1 MHAPIPWLIVLSA
14 LMVLILSSVRRIP
27 EGHAYTLR
35 RLGGHVRTVG
45 AGLHLVLPL
54 IERVAHKIR
63 LLNNVVEIQT
73 AAASGDLRGRVYFQV
88 IDAERADPIIDEM
101 ANIVQQRI
109 PDLAVS
115 TCTEDDCG
123 ARNLHFK
130 AELNR
135 DFRGKDETTDVLSFP
150 LLAVPLVE
158 APADELWQPD
168 GDDSGD
174 DAAAVAQWPDS
185 ADHGAAGLTDS
196 DDDEEDAT
204 DDGSDGSDDGN
215 DGDEDY
221 DDGPL
226 HLGDI
231 AISRDAV
238 VRQAAAAGHSVPW
251 ECAYL
256 FAHGLLHLMGYDDST
271 DAGYRAMV
279 AHQEAILTEAHI
291 TR

>member
-1 MHAPIPWLIVLSA
+1 MTDSISGPDNVSDDDSSGQEVILEVACNVSDKLEEAIGLGEEDLLRVALLTLERVQVTESVEISVL
-14 LMVLILSSVRRIP
+14 VTDD
-27 EGHAYTLR
+27 E
-35 RLGGHVRTVG
+35 
-45 AGLHLVLPL
+45 GLH
-54 IERVAHKIR
+54 
-63 LLNNVVEIQT
+63 
-73 AAASGDLRGRVYFQV
+73 
-88 IDAERADPIIDEM
+88 
-101 ANIVQQRI
+101 
-109 PDLAVS
+109 
-115 TCTEDDCG
+115 
-123 ARNLHFK
+123 
-130 AELNR
+130 ELNR

-168 GDDSGD
+168 GEDG
-174 DAAAVAQWPDS
+174 DAAQLEQWPDS

-196 DDDEEDAT
+196 DGDDDDDDDEA
-204 DDGSDGSDDGN
+204 DDGSDDYED
-215 DGDEDY
+215 DEDEET
-221 DDGPL
+221 L

-238 VRQAAAAGHSVPW
+238 VRQAAAAGHSVAW

-279 AHQEAILTEAHI
+279 AHQEAVLTDAHI

>member
-1 MHAPIPWLIVLSA
+1 MTDSTSGLDNSSDEDSSGQEVILEVACNVSDKLEDAIGLGDEDLLRVALLTLERAHVSESVEISVL
-14 LMVLILSSVRRIP
+14 V
-27 EGHAYTLR
+27 TDDD
-35 RLGGHVRTVG
+35 
-45 AGLHLVLPL
+45 GLH
-54 IERVAHKIR
+54 
-63 LLNNVVEIQT
+63 
-73 AAASGDLRGRVYFQV
+73 
-88 IDAERADPIIDEM
+88 
-101 ANIVQQRI
+101 
-109 PDLAVS
+109 
-115 TCTEDDCG
+115 
-123 ARNLHFK
+123 
-130 AELNR
+130 ELNR

-168 GDDSGD
+168 EDANEDD
-174 DAAAVAQWPDS
+174 VAQGEPWPDS

-196 DDDEEDAT
+196 DDDEEDDT
-204 DDGSDGSDDGN
+204 DDDGGDDGT
-215 DGDEDY
+215 DGADDDDDED
-221 DDGPL
+221 PL

-238 VRQAAAAGHSVPW
+238 VRQAAAAGHSVSW

-279 AHQEAILTEAHI
+279 AHQEAVLTEAHI

>member
-1 MHAPIPWLIVLSA
+1 MTDSTSGPDNASDDDASEQEVVLEVACNVSDKLEEAIGLGEEDLLRVA
-14 LMVLILSSVRRIP
+14 LLTLERVRVSESVEISVLVTDD
-27 EGHAYTLR
+27 E
-35 RLGGHVRTVG
+35 
-45 AGLHLVLPL
+45 GLH
-54 IERVAHKIR
+54 
-63 LLNNVVEIQT
+63 
-73 AAASGDLRGRVYFQV
+73 
-88 IDAERADPIIDEM
+88 
-101 ANIVQQRI
+101 
-109 PDLAVS
+109 
-115 TCTEDDCG
+115 
-123 ARNLHFK
+123 
-130 AELNR
+130 ELNR

-158 APADELWQPD
+158 APADELWQSD

-174 DAAAVAQWPDS
+174 DAAQVEQWPDS

-196 DDDEEDAT
+196 DEDDEIEI
-204 DDGSDGSDDGN
+204 SDTSDDGN
-215 DGDEDY
+215 DYDEDEE
-221 DDGPL
+221 PL

-238 VRQAAAAGHSVPW
+238 VRQAAAAGHSVAW

-279 AHQEAILTEAHI
+279 AHQEAVLTEAHI

>member
-1 MHAPIPWLIVLSA
+1 MTDSISGPDSASDDDSSEQEVILEVACNVSDKLEDAIGLGEEDLLRVALLTLERVRVSESVEISVL
-14 LMVLILSSVRRIP
+14 VTDD
-27 EGHAYTLR
+27 E
-35 RLGGHVRTVG
+35 
-45 AGLHLVLPL
+45 GLH
-54 IERVAHKIR
+54 
-63 LLNNVVEIQT
+63 
-73 AAASGDLRGRVYFQV
+73 
-88 IDAERADPIIDEM
+88 
-101 ANIVQQRI
+101 
-109 PDLAVS
+109 
-115 TCTEDDCG
+115 
-123 ARNLHFK
+123 
-130 AELNR
+130 ELNR

-168 GDDSGD
+168 EDDDED
-174 DAAAVAQWPDS
+174 DTAQVEPWPDS

-196 DDDEEDAT
+196 DDDEEDDT
-204 DDGSDGSDDGN
+204 DDDDDGT
-215 DGDEDY
+215 DGADDDEDE
-221 DDGPL
+221 DPL

-238 VRQAAAAGHSVPW
+238 VRQAAAAGHSVSW

-279 AHQEAILTEAHI
+279 AHQEAVLTEAHI